1 MMRYIFVIA
10 LVMFISL
17 SSQAQRFKGHLTGGF
32 NMAQIDGDRL
42 AGYNKIGANGGI
54 GVSTILSERWQVS
67 TEFAF
72 SQLGALR
79 SRNDDPAS
87 IYDKIALNTVEVP
100 LLAHFLDW
108 KFHFKAGL
116 VYNRLISYEIIDVTG
131 EDITDLSQFSNDNVA
146 AMLGVTYFWNEHWG
160 LDFRWAKAITDL
172 ESNPNNG
179 RLINKWISF
188 KAIYVF

>member
-1 MMRYIFVIA
+1 MRYALTIAVIIFV
-10 LVMFISL
+10 VL
-17 SSQAQRFKGHLTGGF
+17 SAQAQRFKGHLIGGF

-42 AGYNKIGANGGI
+42 AGYNKIGVNGGI
-54 GVSTILSERWQVS
+54 GVATILSERWQIS

-100 LLAHFLDW
+100 FLIHFLDW

-116 VYNRLISYEIIDVTG
+116 TYNRLISYEVIDVTG
-131 EDITDLSQFSNDNVA
+131 ENITDLSQFNNNNLAVTVGA
-146 AMLGVTYFWNEHWG
+146 TYFWNERWG
-160 LDFRWAKAITDL
+160 FDFRWSKAITDL
-172 ESNPNNG
+172 ESDPDNSS
-179 RLINKWISF
+179 LINKWISF